1 MPAKLLQS
9 YGVPVL
15 SLRRMTEEDL
25 PAVRAR
31 LGLPHVA
38 RWWAAYAT
46 PEQDVAK
53 YRGRI
58 RGTSGGP
65 TVMLTITW
73 GDDAIG
79 WCQWYRWDSP
89 LATYRLPAANSG

>member
-1 MPAKLLQS
+1 M
-9 YGVPVL
+9 L
-15 SLRRMTEEDL
+15 SLRPMTEEDV
-25 PAVRAR
+25 PAVRAW

-38 RWWAAYAT
+38 CWWADYAT

-58 RGTSGGP
+58 HGTSGGP

-73 GDDAIG
+73 DDDAV
-79 WCQWYRWDSP
+79 RPVATEPTDSP
-89 LATYRLPAANSG
+89 LAIYRLPADPT